1 MTILETLKDW
11 NKKAG
16 KLVDTYSP
24 IIERELGI
32 FSKGLSKVSEKY
44 QDEKKNA
51 PKDKPKPLEVRVVNP
66 CLTGSSSRKEVRP
79 DPNEYAGRGVSDKL
93 FKPFKM
99 RKW

>member
-44 QDEKKNA
+44 QDEKNA
-51 PKDKPKPLEVRVVNP
+51 PKDKPKPIEVKVVNP
-66 CLTGSSSRKEVRP
+66 CHTGFSRGTMQE
-79 DPNEYAGRGVSDKL
+79 PNPYAGKGTNDKL
-93 FKPFKM
+93 FK
-99 RKW
+99 RYTRR